1 MPGLQLPYQPM
12 RAVLYSPD
20 ELLSGFDPH
29 RPESFADT
37 RDFQIYS
44 HFVREGGAEPGNYF
58 MGLMQS
64 LHDNAVT
71 NALRDLLHGK
81 QCVAIMG
88 GHKLLRT
95 DPLYETIA
103 ALSRGFTRHG
113 FLVASGGGPGA
124 MEASHLGAAL
134 ANAPDGALAEAIAR
148 LAAQP
153 TLPATMKSMVSSQG
167 TVDPGVVAAAHA
179 WYRPAIDV
187 WRSITS
193 PGASLAVPTWH
204 YGHEPTSPF
213 ATHVAKYFQNSIR
226 EDGLLAIA
234 TQGIVYAPGKA
245 GTIQEIFQDAGQ
257 NYYRTFKHFSPMVLL
272 GVEYWTR
279 THPVDALLRSLFTP
293 EDYERY
299 VLVTDSI
306 DEARAFIEVFAP

>member
-44 HFVREGGAEPGNYF
+44 HFVREGGAEPSNYF

-71 NALRDLLHGK
+71 NALRDLLQGK

-95 DPLYETIA
+95 DPLYATIA

-134 ANAPDGALAEAIAR
+134 ANAPDQALPAAIAR
-148 LAAQP
+148 LALQP
-153 TLPATMKSMVSSQG
+153 ALPAVLKNMVSGQETIRAG
-167 TVDPGVVAAAHA
+167 AVAEAHA
-179 WYRPAIDV
+179 WYRPAIEV
-187 WRSITS
+187 WRSIPS

-234 TQGIVYAPGKA
+234 TQGIVYAPGSA
-245 GTIQEIFQDAGQ
+245 GTIQEIFQDAAQ

-279 THPVDALLRSLFTP
+279 THPVDALLRSLFTR

>member
-44 HFVREGGAEPGNYF
+44 HFVREGGAEPDNYF
-58 MGLMQS
+58 MGMMQS
-64 LHDNAVT
+64 MHDNSVT
-71 NALRDLLHGK
+71 HALRDLLRGR

-88 GHKLLRT
+88 GHKLPRDT
-95 DPLYETIA
+95 PLYEKIA
-103 ALSRGFTRHG
+103 TLSRAFTRHG

-134 ANAPDGALAEAIAR
+134 ANAPDEALAAALAR
-148 LAAQP
+148 LAEKAS
-153 TLPATMKSMVSSQG
+153 LPDTVKDIVSRQG
-167 TVDPGVVAAAHA
+167 DVDLSDVADAHA
-179 WYRPAIDV
+179 WYRPAIEV
-187 WRSITS
+187 WRGISS
-193 PGASLAVPTWH
+193 PGTSLAVPTWH

-213 ATHVAKYFQNSIR
+213 ATHIAKYFQNSIR

-234 TQGIVYAPGKA
+234 TQGIVYAPGRA
-245 GTIQEIFQDAGQ
+245 GTIQEVFQDAAQ

-272 GVEYWTR
+272 GVKDWTE
-279 THPVDALLRSLFTP
+279 TFPVDAVLRSLFAP

-306 DEARAFIEVFAP
+306 DEARAFIEAFAP

>member
-44 HFVREGGAEPGNYF
+44 HFVREGGAEPANYF
-58 MGLMQS
+58 MGMMQS
-64 LHDNAVT
+64 LHDHAVT
-71 NALRDLLHGK
+71 NALRDLLHGRR
-81 QCVAIMG
+81 CVAIMG
-88 GHKLLRT
+88 GHKLPR
-95 DPLYETIA
+95 DHSMYQKIA

-134 ANAPDGALAEAIAR
+134 ANAPDEALAAALAR
-148 LAAQP
+148 LAGEAS
-153 TLPATMKSMVSSQG
+153 LPEEVKDIVSRQG
-167 TVDPGVVAAAHA
+167 AVDLSFVAKAHA
-179 WYRPAIDV
+179 WYRPAIEV
-187 WRSITS
+187 WRGIAS
-193 PGASLAVPTWH
+193 PGTSLAVPTWH

-234 TQGIVYAPGKA
+234 TQGIVYAPGRA
-245 GTIQEIFQDAGQ
+245 GTIQEIFQDAAQ

-272 GVEYWTR
+272 GVKEWTE
-279 THPVDALLRSLFTP
+279 TYPVDAVLRSLFAA

-306 DEARAFIEVFAP
+306 NEARAFIEVFAP